1 VNIAYIFKYLTE
13 SRYYKLEDFR
23 LIRLIIFLIFLLV
36 LNVNLF
42 AQNSLVQIGGCI
54 TDPDA
59 KNLQD
64 KWKKYHELSVKRT
77 KINLTK
83 LVEEIR
89 MDQET
94 MRLLQSVSEV
104 EMLVKYLD
112 DLENKYLIKAFV
124 DLQFNDLIASD
135 SFIDKLLKN
144 EIDQEIKNSKLSFK
158 NDPHFYEI
166 LDKIRNEVKRSEIQ
180 DALSLF
186 KTYDLGVLQKE
197 YRKSAKYALQLV
209 RSRGATLAEVRRW
222 KTDPPYLRNIP
233 LPKVQ
238 IGPFAEVY
246 RTLLKKS
253 ISSFV
258 LNRKVSYAEAKKLF
272 PSIKKDEV
280 ELINNITPPVEKNAF
295 DENII
300 DGRNLEI
307 AAIDGVARTLWGEAS
322 SCEAYGLSQFE
333 AIGRIIADR
342 SIAVCRAIKEQNE
355 LNQKQDEVRE
365 KNWTTFLSNWAGIKR
380 PAPGMQ
386 NKPYAK
392 LKGLSD
398 FGRKEKMEIPCAAQV
413 VSKKNQFSVWN
424 SYAIKKY
431 HTGQFHKNIPDA
443 IFEIQGPQ
451 AENDDKALVRIL
463 CPGFQTEDQKK
474 IWKKAVEL
482 STMIVKEPAKIKQ
495 KIQWSTEQQE
505 ILFYTHD
512 ANLPFAKEIKKV
524 KLSVDG
530 KKVELKKKGSG
541 ACGKFRLFYPK
552 VKGSY

>member
-1 VNIAYIFKYLTE
+1 MILFFSA
-13 SRYYKLEDFR
+13 
-23 LIRLIIFLIFLLV
+23 
-36 LNVNLF
+36 NVF
-42 AQNSLVQIGGCI
+42 AQNASVQIGGCI

-59 KNLQD
+59 KNLQN
-64 KWKKYHELSVKRT
+64 KWKKYHEQVSKKA

-83 LVEEIR
+83 LVDEIR
-89 MDQET
+89 MDEET

-104 EMLVKYLD
+104 EQLVKYLD
-112 DLENKYLIKAFV
+112 TLENKYLTKAFV

-135 SFIDKLLKN
+135 TFIEKLIKK
-144 EIDQEIKNSKLSFK
+144 EIDSEIRNSKLPFK
-158 NDPHFYEI
+158 EDPHFYEI
-166 LDKIRNEVKRSEIQ
+166 MDKVREEIKRPEIT
-180 DALSLF
+180 DALNLF
-186 KTYDLGVLQKE
+186 KTYDLGILQKE

-222 KTDPPYLRNIP
+222 KSDPPYLRNVP
-233 LPKVQ
+233 LPKAQ

-246 RTLLKKS
+246 RSLLKKS
-253 ISSFV
+253 ISNFV
-258 LNRKVSYAEAKKLF
+258 LSRTVTLTDAKKLY
-272 PSIKKDEV
+272 PNIKKEEID
-280 ELINNITPPVEKNAF
+280 LLNSATPPVEKNAF
-295 DENII
+295 DENIV
-300 DGRNLEI
+300 DGRNLEL

-322 SCEAYGLSQFE
+322 SCEAYGLNQFE

-342 SIAVCRAIKEQNE
+342 SVAVCRAIEEQNN
-355 LNQKQDEVRE
+355 LNKKQVEVRE

-398 FGRKEKMEIPCAAQV
+398 FGRKEKMELPCAAQV

-424 SYAIKKY
+424 SYAVKKY

-443 IFEIQGPQ
+443 IYEIQGPQ

-463 CPGFQTEDQKK
+463 CPMFQSTDQKN
-474 IWKKAVEL
+474 IWNKAVEIA
-482 STMIVKEPAKIKQ
+482 TQIVKQPEKMKESIK
-495 KIQWSTEQQE
+495 WSIEQQE

-512 ANLPFAKEIKKV
+512 AKLPFAKEIKKV
-524 KLSVDG
+524 NLEVNG

-541 ACGKFRLFYPK
+541 ACGKFRLFTPK
-552 VKGSY
+552 VKGTY

>member
-1 VNIAYIFKYLTE
+1 LIKSIVAFSIFY
-13 SRYYKLEDFR
+13 
-23 LIRLIIFLIFLLV
+23 V
-36 LNVNLF
+36 LSANVF
-42 AQNSLVQIGGCI
+42 AQNSSVQIGGCI

-59 KNLQD
+59 KNLQN
-64 KWKKYHELSVKRT
+64 KWKNYHELVRKKS

-112 DLENKYLIKAFV
+112 ELENKYLTKAFV

-135 SFIDKLLKN
+135 NFIDKLINK
-144 EIDQEIKNSKLSFK
+144 EIDLEIKNSKLTFK
-158 NDPHFYEI
+158 DDPHFYEI
-166 LDKIRNEVKRSEIQ
+166 LEKVRTEVKRSEIQ

-186 KTYDLGVLQKE
+186 KTYDLGVLQKD

-209 RSRGATLAEVRRW
+209 RSRGATLEEVRRW
-222 KTDPPYLRNIP
+222 KTDPPYLRNVP

-246 RTLLKKS
+246 RNLLKKS
-253 ISSFV
+253 IANFV
-258 LNRKVSYAEAKKLF
+258 LSRSVTLMEAKKLF
-272 PSIKKDEV
+272 PSIKKE
-280 ELINNITPPVEKNAF
+280 EIEEMNSATPPVEKNAF

-322 SCEAYGLSQFE
+322 SCEAYGLNQFE

-342 SIAVCRAIKEQNE
+342 SVAVCKAIKEQNE

-424 SYAIKKY
+424 SYAVKKY
-431 HTGQFHKNIPDA
+431 HTGQFHQNIPDA
-443 IFEIQGPQ
+443 TFEIQGPQ

-463 CPGFQTEDQKK
+463 CPAFQTEEQKK
-474 IWKKAVEL
+474 IWNKAVEL
-482 STMIVKEPAKIKQ
+482 STLIVKSPEKIKE
-495 KIQWSTEQQE
+495 KIKWSNEQQE

-512 ANLPFAKEIKKV
+512 ANLPFAKEIKKIN
-524 KLSVDG
+524 LSVDG

-541 ACGKFRLFYPK
+541 ACGKFRLFHPK
-552 VKGSY
+552 IKGNY

>member
-1 VNIAYIFKYLTE
+1 MI
-13 SRYYKLEDFR
+13 
-23 LIRLIIFLIFLLV
+23 IRVFILIFFSA
-36 LNVNLF
+36 LNVNVF
-42 AQNSLVQIGGCI
+42 AQNASVQIGGCI
-54 TDPDA
+54 TDPNA

-64 KWKKYHELSVKRT
+64 KWKKYHELVLKRS

-83 LVEEIR
+83 LVDEIK

-112 DLENKYLIKAFV
+112 ELERKYLTKAFV
-124 DLQFNDLIASD
+124 DLQFNDLISSD
-135 SFIDKLLKN
+135 NFIDKLLKN
-144 EIDQEIKNSKLSFK
+144 EIDIEIKNSKLSFK
-158 NDPHFYEI
+158 DDPHFYEI

-180 DALSLF
+180 DALNLF

-209 RSRGATLAEVRRW
+209 RSRGASLEEVRRW
-222 KTDPPYLRNIP
+222 KTDPPYLRNVP

-246 RTLLKKS
+246 RNLLKKS
-253 ISSFV
+253 IVNFV
-258 LNRKVSYAEAKKLF
+258 LNRTVSIIEAKKLY
-272 PSIKKDEV
+272 PNIKKEDV
-280 ELINNITPPVEKNAF
+280 ELINTISPPVEKNAF

-424 SYAIKKY
+424 SYALKKY

-443 IFEIQGPQ
+443 YYEIQGPQ

-463 CPGFQTEDQKK
+463 CPAFQTEEQKN

-482 STMIVKEPAKIKQ
+482 STIIVKDPEKIKQ
-495 KIQWSTEQQE
+495 KIQWSTELQE

-512 ANLPFAKEIKKV
+512 ANLPFAKEIKKIN
-524 KLSVDG
+524 LSVDG

-552 VKGSY
+552 IKGSY